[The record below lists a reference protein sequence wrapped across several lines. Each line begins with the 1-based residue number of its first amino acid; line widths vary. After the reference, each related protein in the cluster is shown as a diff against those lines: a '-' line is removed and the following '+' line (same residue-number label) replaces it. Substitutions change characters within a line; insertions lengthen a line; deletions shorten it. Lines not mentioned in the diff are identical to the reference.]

1 MTDLFTTVADWMSVD
16 PDASDRASVGD
27 LLASAQAGDVA
38 ATAEL
43 TDAFSARLAFGT
55 AGLRGRMG
63 GGPNRMNTA
72 VVTTATAGLAAYLRG
87 RKPDGYHVVVGY
99 DGRHRSADFART
111 AAGVIVAAGGRVS
124 LLPRMLPT
132 PVLAFALLH
141 LGADAGVMVTASHN
155 PAPDNGYKVY
165 LGGRLSDAG
174 GAQIVPPADAEIF
187 AAIEAAGPASGVPVA
202 PVGWET
208 VGEDVLDA
216 YVATAAS
223 LVGEA
228 PTRIRIALTAMHG
241 VGAEIAQRAFAA
253 AGFTDVHPV
262 EAQARPD
269 PDFPTVSFPNP
280 EEPGALDLAV
290 ETAQRVGADLVV
302 ALDPDADRCAVAI
315 PDTAAPAG
323 WRQLTGDELG
333 ALLGD
338 QAAGE
343 HEGDASAVLSR
354 SIVSS
359 SLLGRIAA
367 AHGVSSAETLTGF
380 KWISRAQGIV
390 FGYEEAIGYCVNPE
404 FVRDKD
410 GITAGLKAAT
420 LAARLA
426 ESGRT
431 LDDALDGLAVAHG
444 LHLTAP
450 LTFRVSDVA
459 LIAEGLANLRSTPP
473 TELAGS
479 AVVEYADLATGWNGL
494 PPTEGVRLAT
504 AAGDRVL
511 VRPSGTEPKLKCYLE
526 AVEPVVGSADL
537 ARARLAAR
545 ARLDAISE
553 ELRAILRIG

>member
-27 LLASAQAGDVA
+27 LLDSARAGDVA

-87 RKPDGYHVVVGY
+87 RLPDGYHVVIAF

-111 AAGVIVAAGGRVS
+111 AAGVVVAAGGRVS
-124 LLPRMLPT
+124 LVPRMVPT
-132 PVLAFALLH
+132 PVLAFTLLR

-155 PAPDNGYKVY
+155 PALDNGYKVY
-165 LGGRLSDAG
+165 LGGSLSDPG
-174 GAQIVPPADAEIF
+174 GAQIVPPADADIF
-187 AAIEAAGPASGVPVA
+187 AAIEAAGPAAAIPVA
-202 PVGWET
+202 QEGWET

-216 YVATAAS
+216 YVAAAAS
-223 LVGEA
+223 LVAGA
-228 PTRIRIALTAMHG
+228 PTDIRIALTAMHG
-241 VGAEIAQRAFAA
+241 VGAEIAQRVFAA
-253 AGFTDVHPV
+253 AGFTDVHLV
-262 EAQARPD
+262 EAQAVPD
-269 PDFPTVSFPNP
+269 PDFPTVPFPNP

-290 ETAQRVGADLVV
+290 ETARRTDADIVV

-315 PDTAAPAG
+315 PDATAPTG

-338 QAAGE
+338 QAASE
-343 HEGDASAVLSR
+343 HEGDPSAVLSR

-367 AHGVSSAETLTGF
+367 AHGISATETLTGF
-380 KWISRAQGIV
+380 KWITRAPGIV
-390 FGYEEAIGYCVNPE
+390 FGYEEAIGYCVSPDV
-404 FVRDKD
+404 VRDKD
-410 GITAGLKAAT
+410 GITAGLKAAA

-426 ESGRT
+426 ESGRS

-450 LTFRVSDVA
+450 LTFRVRDVA
-459 LIAEGLANLRSTPP
+459 LIAAGLARLRSAPP
-473 TELAGS
+473 ATLAGS
-479 AVVEYADLATGWNGL
+479 PVVEYTDLATGWNGL
-494 PPTEGVRLAT
+494 PPTDGVRLAT

-526 AVEPVVGSADL
+526 AVEPVFGSADL
-537 ARARLAAR
+537 ARARAA
-545 ARLDAISE
+545 AGTRLDAISG
-553 ELRAILRIG
+553 ELRAILQIG

>member
-16 PDASDRASVGD
+16 PDASDRASVGE
-27 LLASAQAGDVA
+27 LLAAARAGGVA

-43 TDAFSARLAFGT
+43 TDAFSGRLAFGT

-87 RKPDGYHVVVGY
+87 RLPDGYHVVIGY

-111 AAGVIVAAGGRVS
+111 AAGVVVAAGGRVS

-187 AAIEAAGPASGVPVA
+187 AAIEASGPAAGIPVA
-202 PVGWET
+202 PAGWQ
-208 VGEDVLDA
+208 VVAEDVVDA
-216 YVATAAS
+216 YVGTAAS
-223 LVGEA
+223 LVAGT
-228 PTRIRIALTAMHG
+228 PTGIRIALTAMHG
-241 VGAEIAQRAFAA
+241 VGSEVAQRVFTA

-315 PDTAAPAG
+315 PDAVTG

-380 KWISRAQGIV
+380 KWISRAPGIV

-410 GITAGLKAAT
+410 GITAGLKAAS
-420 LAARLA
+420 LAAALA
-426 ESGRT
+426 ASGRT

-450 LTFRVSDVA
+450 LTFRVNDVA
-459 LIAEGLANLRSTPP
+459 LIARGLANLRSAPP
-473 TELAGS
+473 AELAGS
-479 AVVEYADLATGWNGL
+479 PVVDYADLATGWNGL
-494 PPTEGVRLAT
+494 PATDGVRLAT

-526 AVEPVVGSADL
+526 AVEPVFGSADL
-537 ARARLAAR
+537 ARARAAAH
-545 ARLDAISE
+545 ARLDAISG
-553 ELRAILRIG
+553 ELRAILQIG